1 MNKKWKLY
9 LSIIVGLLLLLP
21 IIVNSLYL
29 FNSWHQIF
37 EKPSKWSI
45 FWATYLSSIASF
57 AMVFITWRTLKQN
70 KEQSEANKIAN
81 AEENEENRVA
91 NELANKTNR
100 EINKEENEKNRN
112 LQLNLLKQQNEMQWL
127 NMFRQIVSEYVQLYN
142 ANDIIDVVNMIGS
155 NNIAYAQ
162 NIIKALLDRANRC
175 QAQYTFFRK
184 NDANAQQLDEF
195 IRQHFEIYNA
205 VVQDIQQIVV
215 YRHRNPEGTISH
227 LLKDMNVPITP
238 DMRRII
244 SEVVYSGNVNGVI
257 PFIVAG
263 QKRLEQIYNQIY
275 NIIQRLYQYIQ
286 AEEERINKISVGENY
301 IEYGF

>member
-1 MNKKWKLY
+1 MIKFIEKNWKFCLTV
-9 LSIIVGLLLLLP
+9 IVCVLLLLP

-29 FNSWHQIF
+29 FNAWHQIF
-37 EKPSKWSI
+37 EEPSKWSV

-57 AMVFITWRTLKQN
+57 AMVFITWKTLRQN

-81 AEENEENRVA
+81 AEENEKNRVA
-91 NELANKTNR
+91 NELANKENR
-100 EINKEENEKNRN
+100 KANKDENEKNRK

-142 ANDIIDVVNMIGS
+142 ANDIIDVINMIGT
-155 NNIAYAQ
+155 NNVAYAQ

-175 QAQYTFFRK
+175 QAQYTFFRR
-184 NDANAQQLDEF
+184 NDTEGQQLDDF
-195 IRQHFEIYNA
+195 IRQHFQIYNA

-215 YRHRNPEGTISH
+215 YRQRNPAGTISN
-227 LLKDMNVPITP
+227 LLQDTNVLITL
-238 DMRRII
+238 DMRNII
-244 SEVVYSGNVNGVI
+244 SSVVCSGNVNGVT
-257 PFIVAG
+257 PFMVVG

-286 AEEERINKISVGENY
+286 TEEERINKISVGE
-301 IEYGF
+301 

>member
-1 MNKKWKLY
+1 MIKFIEKNWKSCLTV
-9 LSIIVGLLLLLP
+9 IVCVLLLLP

-29 FNSWHQIF
+29 FNAWHQIF
-37 EKPSKWSI
+37 EEPSKWSV

-57 AMVFITWRTLKQN
+57 AMVFITWKTLRQN

-81 AEENEENRVA
+81 AEENEKNRVA
-91 NELANKTNR
+91 NELANKANR
-100 EINKEENEKNRN
+100 EINKEENEKNRT

-142 ANDIIDVVNMIGS
+142 ANDIIDVINMIGT

-175 QAQYTFFRK
+175 QAQYTFFRR
-184 NDANAQQLDEF
+184 NDTEGQRLDDF
-195 IRQHFEIYNA
+195 IRQHFQIYNA

-215 YRHRNPEGTISH
+215 YRQRNPAGTISN
-227 LLKDMNVPITP
+227 LLQDMSVPITP
-238 DMRRII
+238 DMRNII
-244 SEVVYSGNVNGVI
+244 SNVVCSGNVNGVT
-257 PFIVAG
+257 PFMVVG

-286 AEEERINKISVGENY
+286 TEEERINKISVGE
-301 IEYGF
+301 

>member
-1 MNKKWKLY
+1 MIKFIEKNWKSCLT
-9 LSIIVGLLLLLP
+9 IIVCVLLLLP

-29 FNSWHQIF
+29 FNAWHQIF
-37 EKPSKWSI
+37 EEPSKWSV

-57 AMVFITWRTLKQN
+57 AMVFITWKTLRQN

-81 AEENEENRVA
+81 AEENEKNRVA
-91 NELANKTNR
+91 NELANKANR
-100 EINKEENEKNRN
+100 EINKEENEKTRT

-142 ANDIIDVVNMIGS
+142 ANDIIDVINMIGT

-162 NIIKALLDRANRC
+162 NIINALLDRANRC
-175 QAQYTFFRK
+175 QAQYTFFRR
-184 NDANAQQLDEF
+184 NDTEGQRLDDF
-195 IRQHFEIYNA
+195 IRQHFQIYNA

-215 YRHRNPEGTISH
+215 YRQRNPAGTISN
-227 LLKDMNVPITP
+227 LLQDMSVPITP
-238 DMRRII
+238 DMRNII
-244 SEVVYSGNVNGVI
+244 SNVVCSGNVNGVT
-257 PFIVAG
+257 PFMVVG

-286 AEEERINKISVGENY
+286 TEEERINKISVGE
-301 IEYGF
+301 